1 MKSLKKTCKYLNYVE
16 DVLILA
22 STAIGCVTI
31 SAFPLLVCV
40 PVGLTSFAEGIQM
53 CAITTGIKK

>member
-31 SAFPLLVCV
+31 SAFSFLVCV